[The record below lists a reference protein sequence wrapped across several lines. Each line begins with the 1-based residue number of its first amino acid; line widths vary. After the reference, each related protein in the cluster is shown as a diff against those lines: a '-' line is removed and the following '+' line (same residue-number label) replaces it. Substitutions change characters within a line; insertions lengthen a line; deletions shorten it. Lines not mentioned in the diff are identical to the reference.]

1 MSHILAVANGSY
13 TTGHVI
19 LDYEMDTS
27 EYPDNVEPGKDEV
40 WLVIS
45 FTVLFNYAL
54 ALFADCSCP
63 GPGFLPWGKYCPPI
77 LMSAPTFLKL
87 EPRFSSAPPCT

>member
-1 MSHILAVANGSY
+1 
-13 TTGHVI
+13 
-19 LDYEMDTS
+19 MDTS

-63 GPGFLPWGKYCPPI
+63 GPGFLPWGIYCPPNYDVSSY
-77 LMSAPTFLKL
+77 LL
-87 EPRFSSAPPCT
+87 EIGTKVFFCATLHLAS